1 LINLYFYY
9 LTENKLKKT
18 SDENQNNIKNKV
30 YASNQKK
37 VSKSQDV
44 YQVST
49 DAEDYLQA
57 VQKK

>member
-1 LINLYFYY
+1 LINLYFYYY

-44 YQVST
+44 YEVST
-49 DAEDYLQA
+49 DEDE
-57 VQKK
+57 